1 MPGKRTRESQQT
13 NKENP
18 TRPRDARPTIGLLGV
33 FPDYAAP
40 VTQKW
45 DANQIRFS
53 CGDLR
58 STIGFEAQA
67 NVLTELAGAENVD
80 GLVIWSDY
88 IGHYIGADEMRAF
101 CEQYHPLPVVSIGLV
116 EGIPSVLVDNY
127 QGVYQEVI
135 HLIEAHGCRRIACI
149 RGPKGNVEADERYRA
164 YVDALAAHNIPLN
177 DKLVVT
183 GGFKGATG
191 QAAMKALFGR
201 RKKPHFD
208 ALVTVTDEV
217 AIVAIEFLQARGVR
231 VPDDI
236 AVVGFDDEGAGHTP
250 PITSVRAAWREA
262 TMRSV
267 EMVLALLEGKKVP
280 ERLVLPSELI
290 VRQSCG
296 CPSITMVEAAAEPE
310 AKAGETFK
318 AALSTQREA
327 ILTALMQAVKDP
339 ITRLDPV
346 WEVKPLDTLTTDL
359 KAWVE
364 QLLDAFAAESKRKA
378 QGTFLSTLDEVLAQ
392 ATATG
397 SSANAWQG
405 AISTLRRYALPYL
418 ADDQDLARVEDL
430 WQQARVMIGEQA
442 ERARLSQA
450 MRTRQKD
457 AELHRVGQALITT
470 FGLEGLLDTL
480 AQELPRLGFPSCYL
494 SLYRDQKTPTE
505 WAQMVFAYN
514 EKGRIKLEKD
524 GTRFPSRQLTP
535 TGLLPDRRHQF
546 MVEPLYFRENQIG
559 FVLLES
565 GPSGRDIYATLQGH
579 ISSALQTA
587 LLVRQVESRSLQ
599 LQTAAEV
606 SRTASSILDPD
617 ELIQQV
623 VDLARE
629 RFELYYAGLFLVDE
643 TKEWAV
649 LQAGTGKAGQKMV
662 REGHKLQVGGDSMIG
677 QCVATD
683 QARIALDVGEEAVR
697 FENPSLPQTRSELA
711 LPLISRGEAIGAL
724 TIQSS
729 QEAAFSQED
738 IAVLQTMADQLANA
752 IQNARLFEQTQTA
765 LAETKGQATR
775 LTLLSELSGQLSRA
789 ADFDEIVKVST
800 AKVSQIFAAD
810 RVSVAMLSATGDSFD
825 IFALRGAAGATPVGT
840 RMEAE
845 GTEMELAVRER
856 RLVIR
861 GNEPRE
867 HLGNIR
873 SFMVAPLIAGGKAIG
888 TLNVASQGS
897 DTYTQSEGT
906 LLLQTAALISAAIEN
921 SRLFKQTQD
930 ALEEVEA
937 THRRYLERVWTEYLE
952 TTKVTGYE
960 TERPGTV
967 PLGDTV
973 WPEIQQATEQQSAT
987 VSTGD
992 GAEGKI
998 YSALVAP
1005 VTLRGAAIGALG
1017 IHDED
1022 GERQWSNDEVA
1033 LIQTIAD
1040 RMAVAAEN
1048 LRLIEETQRRAA
1060 RDRLTGEVT
1069 ARMRETLD
1077 METMLK
1083 TIVQEVRQ
1091 TLGVPE
1097 VVVRLGTSS
1106 PLPRTTGDGHN
1117 RDEPGRPDGKERI
1130 A

>member
-1 MPGKRTRESQQT
+1 
-13 NKENP
+13 
-18 TRPRDARPTIGLLGV
+18 
-33 FPDYAAP
+33 
-40 VTQKW
+40 
-45 DANQIRFS
+45 
-53 CGDLR
+53 
-58 STIGFEAQA
+58 
-67 NVLTELAGAENVD
+67 LA
-80 GLVIWSDY
+80 
-88 IGHYIGADEMRAF
+88 
-101 CEQYHPLPVVSIGLV
+101 
-116 EGIPSVLVDNY
+116 
-127 QGVYQEVI
+127 
-135 HLIEAHGCRRIACI
+135 
-149 RGPKGNVEADERYRA
+149 
-164 YVDALAAHNIPLN
+164 
-177 DKLVVT
+177 
-183 GGFKGATG
+183 
-191 QAAMKALFGR
+191 
-201 RKKPHFD
+201 
-208 ALVTVTDEV
+208 
-217 AIVAIEFLQARGVR
+217 
-231 VPDDI
+231 
-236 AVVGFDDEGAGHTP
+236 
-250 PITSVRAAWREA
+250 
-262 TMRSV
+262 
-267 EMVLALLEGKKVP
+267 
-280 ERLVLPSELI
+280 
-290 VRQSCG
+290 
-296 CPSITMVEAAAEPE
+296 
-310 AKAGETFK
+310 
-318 AALSTQREA
+318 
-327 ILTALMQAVKDP
+327 
-339 ITRLDPV
+339 
-346 WEVKPLDTLTTDL
+346 
-359 KAWVE
+359 E
-364 QLLDAFAAESKRKA
+364 QLANAFAAELEGESP
-378 QGTFLSTLDEVLAQ
+378 GVFVPTLNNILRQVV
-392 ATATG
+392 ATG
-397 SSANAWQG
+397 GSVTAWQG
-405 AISTLRRYALPYL
+405 ILSTLRRNALPYL
-418 ADDQDLARVEDL
+418 ANDDEALLHAENL
-430 WQQARVMIGEQA
+430 WQQARVMIGGEA
-442 ERARLSQA
+442 ERARAYQA
-450 MRTRQKD
+450 FQ
-457 AELHRVGQALITT
+457 AQQQANVLHEVGQALATSTT
-470 FGLEGLLDTL
+470 IAEL
-480 AQELPRLGFPSCYL
+480 ADAMTRELPRLGIPSCYF
-494 SLYRDQKTPTE
+494 SLYEDPGSPIESSRLIL
-505 WAQMVFAYN
+505 AYDKD
-514 EKGRIKLEKD
+514 ERFELEA
-524 GTRFPSRQLTP
+524 GGQRFPSYELTP
-535 TGLLPDRRHQF
+535 DGAFRRENRYS
-546 MVEPLYFRENQIG
+546 VSLAPLYFGENQLG
-559 FVLLES
+559 FALLEIGPQDARIHEPLRRQIS
-565 GPSGRDIYATLQGH
+565 G
-579 ISSALQTA
+579 ALQRA
-587 LLVRQVESRSLQ
+587 LLIQQVKNHALQ

-606 SRTASSILDPD
+606 SRAASSILDPD

-623 VDLARE
+623 VDLVRE

-662 REGHKLQVGGDSMIG
+662 RGGHKLQVGGDSMIG

-724 TIQSS
+724 TIQSA

-738 IAVLQTMADQLANA
+738 ITVLQTMADQLANA
-752 IQNARLFEQTQTA
+752 IQNARLFEETKSRLVQLTALQETTKAVASTLEPDKLLNLITQQATILLQSDGCMINLVDWEKKEDEVVAASGSQAHTLGFRTPLEGCLSGWVTLHNQPVISNQLQDDSRAALRWRSGEEQTQSAAIAPLAVKDQVIGTLVAMDKQGGKGEFDQADLDLLMTFAGQAAIAIQNARLFEQTQAA
-765 LAETKGQATR
+765 LAETEDQARR
-775 LTLLSELSGQLSRA
+775 LALLSELSEQLSRA
-789 ADFDEIVKVST
+789 ADFDEIVNVST

-840 RMEAE
+840 RMEAK

-861 GNEPRE
+861 GNDPRE
-867 HLGNIR
+867 DLGHIR
-873 SFMVAPLIAGGKAIG
+873 SFMVAPLIAGREAIG
-888 TLNVASQGS
+888 TLNVASQGA
-897 DTYTQSEGT
+897 DTYTQSDGT

-937 THRRYLERVWTEYLE
+937 THRRYLERVWTEYLK

-992 GAEGKI
+992 GAEGKA

-1022 GERQWSNDEVA
+1022 GERQWSNDEIA

-1117 RDEPGRPDGKERI
+1117 RDKPGRPDGKERT